1 MVGGNEGTSYLL
13 VLVFENSNW
22 HARPRRL
29 YMYSFILV
37 LLLVSSAQ
45 TEAAA
50 AQA

>member
-29 YMYSFILV
+29 YSLV

>member
-22 HARPRRL
+22 HAQPRRL
-29 YMYSFILV
+29 YSLILGI
-37 LLLVSSAQ
+37 LLVSSAQ
-45 TEAAA
+45 AEAAA

>member
-29 YMYSFILV
+29 YSLILGI
-37 LLLVSSAQ
+37 LLVSSAQ
-45 TEAAA
+45 AEAAA